1 MICTGMA
8 LAGWTLSQRGVLD
21 LNHKIRS
28 RLDCPLLAPRLEKSP
43 AHDELSKSAAG
54 TVAVSAMGCLRQLK
68 HVPICYSTKQLGTII
83 ALQAMVIF
91 TTSARLG
98 PPPTSASASA
108 PASAAPMCPT
118 TTGLLPYSRGIE
130 PRPFFATSRAQCP
143 SSLTVSSPS
152 SKSSTASSSTSGAS
166 DRRLVGLH
174 ISMLPRLHS
183 LGFLVLALLLLFSR
197 ANAFQTHFQMQH
209 LLSKRS

>member
-98 PPPTSASASA
+98 PRLPPPLPLPLPLPLPPLCVPPRLAC
-108 PASAAPMCPT
+108 CPIAE
-118 TTGLLPYSRGIE
+118 G
-130 PRPFFATSRAQCP
+130 
-143 SSLTVSSPS
+143 SSLGHFSPP
-152 SKSSTASSSTSGAS
+152 AGPNA
-166 DRRLVGLH
+166 
-174 ISMLPRLHS
+174 PRL
-183 LGFLVLALLLLFSR
+183 
-197 ANAFQTHFQMQH
+197 
-209 LLSKRS
+209 